1 MKAALAGLKVVEFG
15 HYITAPFAAKL
26 LAGYGAEVIKIEPP
40 GVGDEARRH
49 GPFPRDI
56 PHPEK
61 SGLFLT
67 LNLSKLGITMDP
79 STPTGRSLFLELL
92 KEADILVHNFRASE
106 LEGWGLDDGTVR
118 KANPLLI
125 TTSVTVFGDEGP
137 NSDHNAYALTGAAA
151 GGVSYKLGHPERPP
165 LPSPFD
171 RGDWFAGVG
180 AAGATMMAVMAREL
194 TGEGQHVD
202 ISSAE
207 MYDGYNAV
215 GDMIDLL
222 EGGRL
227 AKRAGR
233 RHPTI
238 YPWVIMP
245 VKDGHFSMITTQKRH
260 WDRFVELMGSPD
272 WAADPRYQD
281 LRKVGARYP
290 EELNALIEP
299 WVSSH
304 SKWDI
309 WKTCR
314 ENKIPF
320 QPVQTSADM
329 LDSEHLHARGFWAQ
343 VEHPEAGPLTHDG
356 GPVQMSETPW
366 AHRCPAPRLGQHNR
380 EVYCGRLGL
389 SAPEVRELYRAGII

>member
-1 MKAALAGLKVVEFG
+1 MW
-15 HYITAPFAAKL
+15 TSP
-26 LAGYGAEVIKIEPP
+26 
-40 GVGDEARRH
+40 RR
-49 GPFPRDI
+49 
-56 PHPEK
+56 K
-61 SGLFLT
+61 
-67 LNLSKLGITMDP
+67 
-79 STPTGRSLFLELL
+79 
-92 KEADILVHNFRASE
+92 
-106 LEGWGLDDGTVR
+106 W
-118 KANPLLI
+118 
-125 TTSVTVFGDEGP
+125 
-137 NSDHNAYALTGAAA
+137 
-151 GGVSYKLGHPERPP
+151 
-165 LPSPFD
+165 
-171 RGDWFAGVG
+171 
-180 AAGATMMAVMAREL
+180 
-194 TGEGQHVD
+194 
-202 ISSAE
+202 
-207 MYDGYNAV
+207 YDGYNAV

-329 LDSEHLHARGFWAQ
+329 LDSEHLHARGFWAPGRAPRGWPPNSRRRPSAD
-343 VEHPEAGPLTHDG
+343 VRNTLGPPMPGASAGP
-356 GPVQMSETPW
+356 
-366 AHRCPAPRLGQHNR
+366 A
-380 EVYCGRLGL
+380 
-389 SAPEVRELYRAGII
+389 